1 MRLFFH
7 DWNFFFLH
15 DHPPQLSLSP
25 CHNAIPLL
33 DRHLQ
38 PNYLSLGSWHPQH
51 PILGLIL
58 LQPSCLHSKS
68 TPSSRARAIRSRRAR
83 YGSSASQPE
92 KLAVI
97 LDILQEK
104 VKHEEAKY
112 TLPDK
117 FHTANQPLFSR
128 LLLAIA
134 SVNVSLGQI
143 DKAED
148 AYRTL
153 VAKRNDESDLVPV
166 YNLSGFLI
174 HDGTASK
181 VEEGLELAGPCM
193 EWLDKKLGRA
203 SPQAIGVRRNIAEAE
218 WKLGRR
224 ERAGEMI
231 KEVYECIDELK
242 GTKFAV
248 YEDDEREFARE
259 WEKGLRE

>member
-1 MRLFFH
+1 MQFRYSTGTSNPTTFP
-7 DWNFFFLH
+7 WE
-15 DHPPQLSLSP
+15 
-25 CHNAIPLL
+25 AGIP
-33 DRHLQ
+33 
-38 PNYLSLGSWHPQH
+38 
-51 PILGLIL
+51 
-58 LQPSCLHSKS
+58 S
-68 TPSSRARAIRSRRAR
+68 TPFWDSFSFSQAACILKALPPPELEQYDLDAR

-104 VKHEEAKY
+104 VKHEEARY
-112 TLPDK
+112 TLPER
-117 FHTANQPLFSR
+117 FHTADHPLYSR

-134 SVNVSLGQI
+134 SVNVLLGQT

-153 VAKRNDESDLVPV
+153 VAKRKDESDLVPV

-181 VEEGLELAGPCM
+181 IEEGLELAGPCV

-224 ERAGEMI
+224 ERADEMI
-231 KEVYECIDELK
+231 KEVYDCIDELK